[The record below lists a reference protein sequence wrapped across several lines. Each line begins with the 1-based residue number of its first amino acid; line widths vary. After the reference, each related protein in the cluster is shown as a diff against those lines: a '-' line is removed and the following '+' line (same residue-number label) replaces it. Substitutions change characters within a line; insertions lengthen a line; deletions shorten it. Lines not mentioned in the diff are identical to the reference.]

1 MNSPDP
7 AAIAA
12 LIAGLTTRGMDHG
25 MSAGMA
31 HHVLEVLEDARIAVV
46 PLPEITDQSATTST
60 GVRRARF
67 GQILAFVYPEPGS
80 WVVHAVDDNGCW
92 EECEDHAAIA
102 AGILAAARWAQS
114 ESDKK

>member
-31 HHVLEVLEDARIAVV
+31 HHVLEVLEDADFAVV
-46 PLPEITDQSATTST
+46 HRPEIAEQATTSF
-60 GVRRARF
+60 GVLHARF
-67 GQILAFVYPEPGS
+67 GPILAFVYPEPGS

-102 AGILAAARWAQS
+102 AGILAGARWAQS

>member
-25 MSAGMA
+25 MTADYA
-31 HHVLEVLEDARIAVV
+31 RHVLEVIEDARIAVV
-46 PLPEITDQSATTST
+46 PLPEIADQARTDT
-60 GVRRARF
+60 GVKHARF
-67 GQILAFVYPEPGS
+67 GPILAFVYPEPGS
-80 WVVHAVDDNGCW
+80 WVVHAVDDHGCW
-92 EECEDHAAIA
+92 EECEDHAAVA
-102 AGILAAARWAQS
+102 AGILAAARWAKS